1 MTRNQML
8 IFLLTI
14 LLIGFAAQNDLPQ
27 LSPRPLKASAVKKL
41 EVPSFGAFGQPQ
53 CDDNSWYDHLASS
66 SYNRTVILRTSFSG
80 NESTLYKLPDEFA
93 DSTAFTDFSVT
104 PGGDVTALVE
114 DEQGHSIRFDF
125 DSEGKVSS
133 HAQLELAEPVDGD
146 KIAVFPNGT
155 MLFSGHY
162 RATAAPDLKG
172 KRYVALFQ
180 PSGKLLRK
188 LDQTGAKD
196 VKVDQ
201 PATSLPEGAA
211 TIGRDGNAY
220 LLTPDKVLVVSASGQ
235 VQKKISFTKP
245 DPTFSAVGV
254 QYSEGLLAISFTKAG
269 TPKAPESLFQYLVL
283 NASTGEPLG
292 LYEPTPETG
301 NDNICF
307 SRREGFVFETVR
319 NDRINLVTAP
329 LR

>member
-1 MTRNQML
+1 ML
-8 IFLLTI
+8 IFLLTV
-14 LLIGFAAQNDLPQ
+14 LLSGFAAQNDLPQ
-27 LSPRPLKASAVKKL
+27 LSPRPLKASSIKKL
-41 EVPSFGAFGQPQ
+41 EVPPFGAYGQSL
-53 CDDNSWYDHLASS
+53 CDDNSSWYDHLAGG
-66 SYNRTVILRTSFSG
+66 SYRHTVILRTSFSG

-93 DSTAFTDFSVT
+93 GSTAFTDFSVT
-104 PGGDVTALVE
+104 PDGDVTALVE

-254 QYSEGLLAISFTKAG
+254 QYSEELLAISFAKAG
-269 TPKAPESLFQYLVL
+269 TAKAPENLFQYLVL
-283 NASTGEPLG
+283 TASTGEPLG

-301 NDNICF
+301 NDSICF
-307 SRREGFVFETVR
+307 SRREGFIFLTVK
-319 NDRINLVTAP
+319 NDRVNLITAP
-329 LR
+329 LL